1 MTAILVLVTIILAVA
16 LDVVLVKLGRRSVSV
31 RAEQPEPMLEPKVPP
46 GVFLSPNHAWLH
58 LATDGTV
65 RMGAD
70 DFLCQLAGK
79 VEGINVPPPGTQV
92 KAGRPL
98 FSIRVAGREI
108 SVPAPF
114 PAEVIGSN
122 PVLAE
127 KPYLLER
134 DPYGVG
140 WIVSVW
146 VRDLK
151 EALKGLWI
159 GAQSGAFLRRE
170 MERLAEFLAMQL
182 NDGRAPVLADSGLPI
197 KGVLATLDEDALRAF
212 CLKFLQLKE
221 G

>member
-1 MTAILVLVTIILAVA
+1 MTAILVLVTIIVAVA
-16 LDVVLVKLGRRSVSV
+16 LDVVLVKLGHRSVSP
-31 RAEQPEPMLEPKVPP
+31 RTEQPEPMLEPKVPP
-46 GVFLSPNHAWLH
+46 GVFLSPTHAWVH
-58 LATDGTV
+58 LSTDGTV
-65 RMGAD
+65 RIGAD

-79 VEGINVPPPGTQV
+79 VEQIDVPPPGTQV

-108 SVPAPF
+108 AVPAPF

-122 PVLAE
+122 PSLRE

-170 MERLAEFLAMQL
+170 MERLAEFLALQPTEQ
-182 NDGRAPVLADSGLPI
+182 RAPVLADGGWPI
-197 KGVLATLDEDALRAF
+197 KGVLATLDEDAFQAF
-212 CLKFLQLKE
+212 CEQFLQPKE
-221 G
+221 A

>member
-16 LDVVLVKLGRRSVSV
+16 LDVVLVKLGHRSVSPY
-31 RAEQPEPMLEPKVPP
+31 AEQPEPMVEPKVPP
-46 GVFLSPNHAWLH
+46 GVFLSPNHVWLH
-58 LATDGTV
+58 LSTDGTV

-98 FSIRVAGREI
+98 FSIRLAGREI

-114 PAEVIGSN
+114 PVEVISSN
-122 PVLAE
+122 PLLGE

-146 VRDLK
+146 IRDLK

-159 GAQSGAFLRRE
+159 GAQSGGFLRRE
-170 MERLAEFLAMQL
+170 MERLAEFLAIQP
-182 NDGRAPVLADSGLPI
+182 NDRRVPVLADGGWPI
-197 KGVLATLDEDALRAF
+197 KGVLTTLNEDALQTF
-212 CLKFLQLKE
+212 CQQFLQLKE